1 MCKRSSR
8 SLKKTI
14 VLRPQTRVVVMQD
27 GIHYYRRMHPKRPNS
42 PSPQRHDNRR
52 PPASPA
58 FDRLIQRPVCPED
71 DRPLPKIV
79 AKGAVWHPF
88 LFRRQLGD
96 FDPKAQPGDLVEVVN
111 TSGITQGF
119 GLFNP
124 KAEIAVRLLRTGVN
138 QPDDVWWSERMESA
152 VALRR
157 EVLKLDSVTDAYR
170 VIHAEADGLPGLV
183 VDKFGDVL
191 VAECFSLGMYQ
202 RAEAILSM
210 LEPICGTRHG
220 VMRPGPNS
228 IDHEGFMA
236 VPTGSEGLPAK
247 STIQEFGTQFRVDF
261 AGGHKTGFYCDQ
273 RDNRKKLA
281 EFCAGKSVL
290 DLCCYTGG
298 FAVQAKKLGQAEDV
312 TGVEL
317 DESAAALARDN
328 AKLNKIKLNIV
339 QADAFSYMRDML
351 RNGKKYDVVVL
362 DPPKLIRSRDEIED
376 GRRKYYDF
384 NRLAMQLVA
393 PDGILLTCSCSGLL
407 DLAEFSKIVCAAPEF
422 GRRVQV
428 LIKGGAA
435 ADHPIATICPES
447 EYLKTMWLRLE

>member
-1 MCKRSSR
+1 MPR
-8 SLKKTI
+8 
-14 VLRPQTRVVVMQD
+14 
-27 GIHYYRRMHPKRPNS
+27 GFHYHRWMHPKRPNS
-42 PSPQRHDNRR
+42 SSSRRPDYRREARRPSPDT
-52 PPASPA
+52 S
-58 FDRLIQRPVCPED
+58 FERLAQRPLCPENHES
-71 DRPLPKIV
+71 LAKIV
-79 AKGAVWHPF
+79 AKGSVWHPF

-96 FDPKAQPGDLVEVVN
+96 FDPYAKPGDVVEVIS
-111 TSGITQGF
+111 TSGATQGF

-124 KAEIAVRLLRTGVN
+124 KAEIAIRLLRTGMN
-138 QPDDVWWSERMESA
+138 RPDDAWWTERLASA
-152 VALRR
+152 VDLRR
-157 EVLKLDSVTDAYR
+157 EILKLDSVSDAYR

-183 VDKFGDVL
+183 VDRFGDVL

-202 RAEAILSM
+202 RAEAILTM
-210 LEPICGTRHG
+210 LEPMCGTRYG
-220 VMRPGPNS
+220 VMRPGPQS
-228 IDHEGFMA
+228 QDHEGFTA

-247 STIQEFGTQFRVDF
+247 ATIHEFKTQFRVDF

-281 EFCAGKSVL
+281 EFCGGKSVL

-298 FAVQAKKLGQAEDV
+298 FSIQAMKLGQAAEV

-328 AKLNKIKLNIV
+328 AKLNRLKLSIV
-339 QADAFSYMRDML
+339 QADAFAYMRDML
-351 RNGKKYDVVVL
+351 RNGRKYDVVVL
-362 DPPKLIRSRDEIED
+362 DPPKLIRSREELEE

-393 PDGILLTCSCSGLL
+393 PDGLLLTCSCSGLL
-407 DLAEFSKIVCAAPEF
+407 DHAEFSKIVCAAPEV

-428 LIKGGAA
+428 LMKGGAA
-435 ADHPIATICPES
+435 ADHPIATNCPES

>member
-1 MCKRSSR
+1 MNSR
-8 SLKKTI
+8 
-14 VLRPQTRVVVMQD
+14 
-27 GIHYYRRMHPKRPNS
+27 RPNFP
-42 PSPQRHDNRR
+42 PSRGRDNRR
-52 PPASPA
+52 NITQPA
-58 FDRLIQRPVCPED
+58 FERLAQRPVCPDER
-71 DRPLPKIV
+71 DRLPKIV

-96 FDPKAQPGDLVEVVN
+96 FDPSAQPGDLVEI
-111 TSGITQGF
+111 TSAAGATQGF

-124 KAEIAVRLLRTGVN
+124 KAEIAVRLLRTGI
-138 QPDDVWWSERMESA
+138 QRPDEAWWAGRLQSA
-152 VALRR
+152 VDLRR
-157 EVLKLDSVTDAYR
+157 EILKLDTVSDAYR

-183 VDKFGDVL
+183 IDKFGDVL

-202 RAEAILSM
+202 RAEAILTM
-210 LEPICGTRHG
+210 LEPLCGTTHG
-220 VMRPGPNS
+220 VMRPGPQS
-228 IDHEGFMA
+228 QDHEGFTA

-273 RDNRKKLA
+273 RDNRKLLA
-281 EFCAGKSVL
+281 GFCAGKSVL

-298 FAVQAKKLGQAEDV
+298 FAIQAAKLGQAAEV

-317 DESAAALARDN
+317 DESAAALAQEN
-328 AKLNKIKLNIV
+328 AKLNRLKLKFV
-339 QADAFSYMRDML
+339 QADAFAYIRDML

-362 DPPKLIRSRDEIED
+362 DPPKLIRSREEIED

-393 PDGILLTCSCSGLL
+393 PDGLLLTCSCSGLL
-407 DLAEFSKIVCAAPEF
+407 DAAEFSRIVCAAPEV

-428 LIKGGAA
+428 IQKGGAA
-435 ADHPIATICPES
+435 GDHPIATNCPES

>member
-1 MCKRSSR
+1 
-8 SLKKTI
+8 
-14 VLRPQTRVVVMQD
+14 
-27 GIHYYRRMHPKRPNS
+27 
-42 PSPQRHDNRR
+42 
-52 PPASPA
+52 
-58 FDRLIQRPVCPED
+58 
-71 DRPLPKIV
+71 
-79 AKGAVWHPF
+79 
-88 LFRRQLGD
+88 
-96 FDPKAQPGDLVEVVN
+96 
-111 TSGITQGF
+111 
-119 GLFNP
+119 
-124 KAEIAVRLLRTGVN
+124 
-138 QPDDVWWSERMESA
+138 
-152 VALRR
+152 
-157 EVLKLDSVTDAYR
+157 
-170 VIHAEADGLPGLV
+170 
-183 VDKFGDVL
+183 
-191 VAECFSLGMYQ
+191 MYQ
-202 RAEAILSM
+202 RAEAILTM

-228 IDHEGFMA
+228 MDHEGFMA

-290 DLCCYTGG
+290 DLCSYTGG
-298 FAVQAKKLGQAEDV
+298 FAIQAKKLGQAAEV

-328 AKLNKIKLNIV
+328 AKLNKLKLNIV

-362 DPPKLIRSRDEIED
+362 DPPKLIRSRDEIEE

-393 PDGILLTCSCSGLL
+393 SDGILLTCSCSGLL

-428 LIKGGAA
+428 LMKGGAA

>member
-1 MCKRSSR
+1 
-8 SLKKTI
+8 
-14 VLRPQTRVVVMQD
+14 
-27 GIHYYRRMHPKRPNS
+27 MHSKRPNIP
-42 PSPQRHDNRR
+42 PSRRRETRR
-52 PPASPA
+52 PSDAAP
-58 FDRLIQRPVCPED
+58 FERLAQRPVCPEEG
-71 DRPLPKIV
+71 RRLPKIV

-96 FDPKAQPGDLVEVVN
+96 FDPSAQPGDLVEIVN
-111 TSGITQGF
+111 TSGATQGF

-124 KAEIAVRLLRTGVN
+124 KAEIAVRLLRTGIN
-138 QPDDVWWSERMESA
+138 RPDEVWWAQRLESA
-152 VALRR
+152 VDLRR
-157 EVLKLDSVTDAYR
+157 GILKLDAVTDAYR
-170 VIHAEADGLPGLV
+170 VVHAEADGLPGLV
-183 VDKFGDVL
+183 VDRFGDVL

-210 LEPICGTRHG
+210 LEPLCGTKHG
-220 VMRPGPNS
+220 VMRPGPQS
-228 IDHEGFMA
+228 QDHEGFAA

-247 STIQEFGTQFRVDF
+247 STIHEFDTQFRIDF
-261 AGGHKTGFYCDQ
+261 TGGHKTGFYCDQ
-273 RDNRKKLA
+273 RDNRRKLA

-298 FAVQAKKLGQAEDV
+298 FAIQAMKLGGAVDV

-328 AKLNKIKLNIV
+328 AKLNRLKLNIV
-339 QADAFSYMRDML
+339 QADAFAYIRDML
-351 RNGKKYDVVVL
+351 RNGRKYDVVVL
-362 DPPKLIRSRDEIED
+362 DPPKLIRSRDEIEE

-393 PDGILLTCSCSGLL
+393 PDGLLLTCSCSGLL
-407 DLAEFSKIVCAAPEF
+407 DLAEFSKIVCAAPEV

-428 LIKGGAA
+428 LTKGGAS
-435 ADHPIATICPES
+435 ADHPIATNCPES

>member
-1 MCKRSSR
+1 
-8 SLKKTI
+8 
-14 VLRPQTRVVVMQD
+14 
-27 GIHYYRRMHPKRPNS
+27 MHSKRPHIP
-42 PSPQRHDNRR
+42 PSRR
-52 PPASPA
+52 RESRPSSDAS
-58 FDRLIQRPVCPED
+58 FERLAQRPVCPD
-71 DRPLPKIV
+71 DGRRLPKIV

-96 FDPKAQPGDLVEVVN
+96 FDPSAQPGDLVEIVN
-111 TSGITQGF
+111 PSGATQGY

-124 KAEIAVRLLRTGVN
+124 KAEITVRLLRAGMN
-138 QPDDVWWSERMESA
+138 RPDEVWWSERLQAA
-152 VALRR
+152 VDLRR
-157 EVLKLDSVTDAYR
+157 EILKLDAVTDTYR

-183 VDKFGDVL
+183 VDRFGDVL

-202 RAEAILSM
+202 RAEAILTM
-210 LEPICGTRHG
+210 LEPMCGTRHG

-228 IDHEGFMA
+228 QDHEGFTA
-236 VPTGSEGLPAK
+236 APTGSEGLPAK
-247 STIQEFGTQFRVDF
+247 STVHEFDTQFRVDF

-273 RDNRKKLA
+273 RDNRRKLA
-281 EFCAGKSVL
+281 EFCGGKTVL

-298 FAVQAKKLGQAEDV
+298 FAIQAMKLGHATEV

-317 DESAAALARDN
+317 DESASGLAREN
-328 AKLNKIKLNIV
+328 AKLNRLKLNIV
-339 QADAFSYMRDML
+339 QADAFAYIRDML

-362 DPPKLIRSRDEIED
+362 DPPKLIRSRDEIEE

-393 PDGILLTCSCSGLL
+393 PDGLLLTCSCSGLL
-407 DLAEFSKIVCAAPEF
+407 DLAEFSKIVCAAPEV

-428 LIKGGAA
+428 LTKGGAS
-435 ADHPIATICPES
+435 ADHPIATNCPES

>member
-1 MCKRSSR
+1 M
-8 SLKKTI
+8 
-14 VLRPQTRVVVMQD
+14 
-27 GIHYYRRMHPKRPNS
+27 
-42 PSPQRHDNRR
+42 
-52 PPASPA
+52 
-58 FDRLIQRPVCPED
+58 
-71 DRPLPKIV
+71 
-79 AKGAVWHPF
+79 AKGPVWHPF

-96 FDPKAQPGDLVEVVN
+96 FDPNAQPGDLVEIFN
-111 TSGITQGF
+111 GSGATQGF

-124 KAEIAVRLLRTGVN
+124 KAEIAVRLLRVGVN
-138 QPDDVWWSERMESA
+138 RPDEVWWTERLESA
-152 VALRR
+152 VTLRR
-157 EVLKLDSVTDAYR
+157 EVLKLDAVTDSYR

-183 VDKFGDVL
+183 VDRFGDVL

-202 RAEAILSM
+202 RAEAILTM
-210 LEPICGTRHG
+210 LEPMCGTKHG

-228 IDHEGFMA
+228 HDHEGFMA

-247 STIQEFGTQFRVDF
+247 STIREFDTQFRVDF
-261 AGGHKTGFYCDQ
+261 TSGHKTGFYCDQ
-273 RDNRKKLA
+273 RDNRKQLA

-298 FAVQAKKLGQAEDV
+298 FAIQAMKLGQAADV

-317 DESAAALARDN
+317 DEAAAALAREN
-328 AKLNKIKLNIV
+328 AKLNRLKLNIV
-339 QADAFSYMRDML
+339 QADAFAYIRDML

-362 DPPKLIRSRDEIED
+362 DPPKLIRSRDEIEE

-393 PDGILLTCSCSGLL
+393 PDGLLLTCSCSGLL
-407 DLAEFSKIVCAAPEF
+407 DHAEFSKIVCAAPEF

-428 LIKGGAA
+428 FLKGGAA
-435 ADHPIATICPES
+435 ADHPIATNCPES